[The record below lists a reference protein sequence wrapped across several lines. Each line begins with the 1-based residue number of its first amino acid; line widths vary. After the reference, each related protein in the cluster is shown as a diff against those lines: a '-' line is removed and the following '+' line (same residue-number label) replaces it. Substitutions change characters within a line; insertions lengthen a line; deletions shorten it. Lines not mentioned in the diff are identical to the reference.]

1 MKAVIRRI
9 SGGVLALLCAAALAA
24 QQPSQHARHEQQ
36 DPGAPG
42 ATPPSH
48 VHYTANENLEKP
60 GPTGELA
67 PRLQNLGSHAFP
79 VSCLAGDDTAQKFFN
94 QGVNLSYGFN
104 HAEAARAFREVA
116 RRAPDCAMAY
126 WGHALVLGPNINA
139 PMDPEAEPQADELV
153 EKAMSLRGGVTPRER
168 DYIEALARRYT
179 GNAEDRAANDRAYAD
194 AMRALAKKYPDDL
207 DARTLFAE
215 AMMTL
220 RPWDY
225 WTRDGQPYDGTGEI
239 VAALEHVMAVHADH
253 PGALHL
259 WIHVMEPTATPERA
273 EEAADRLLPLMPA
286 AGHMVHMPS
295 HIYIRIGRY
304 ADAVRTNELA
314 SAADED
320 YITQCRVQGFY
331 PVSYYPHNVHFLWYA
346 QTMLG
351 NGAAALEA
359 ARKTASVVPVEAV
372 REVPA
377 LQFFHSTPYYA
388 LVRFGRWDDIL
399 REPRPAFD
407 GAHVI
412 GIWHWA
418 RGMAFVAT
426 EKFSEAEQELVAVR
440 RLAADPEVQK
450 LALWTPNTVGYI
462 LDIAAEM
469 LAGELAA
476 KRGAIDQAIPH
487 LERAVRLEDGL
498 VYTEPPDWPQQV
510 RQSLGAVL
518 LQAGRPREAEVVYW
532 EDLKRNPEN
541 GWSLYGLW
549 QALAAQG
556 REDEA
561 TLAEQRFRK
570 AWSQADAQLAASRF

>member
-1 MKAVIRRI
+1 MTAVFRRI
-9 SGGVLALLCAAALAA
+9 LLAAAALAFATAAAA
-24 QQPSQHARHEQQ
+24 QQPHEHPQ
-36 DPGAPG
+36 PGA
-42 ATPPSH
+42 APPSH
-48 VHYTANENLEKP
+48 VHYGANENLEKP

-67 PRLQNLGSHAFP
+67 PRLQNLGTHTFP
-79 VSCLAGDDTAQKFFN
+79 VSCLAGDDAQKYFN
-94 QGVNLSYGFN
+94 QGVNLAWGFN
-104 HAEAARAFREVA
+104 HAEAARAFREVI
-116 RRAPDCAMAY
+116 RRRPDCAMGY

-139 PMDPEAEPQADELV
+139 PMDAAAEPQAYELIR
-153 EKAMSLRGGVTPRER
+153 KAMELRGSVSPRER
-168 DYIEALARRYT
+168 DYIEALARRYS
-179 GNAEDRAANDRAYAD
+179 GKPEDRAANDRAYAG

-207 DARTLFAE
+207 EAATLFAE
-215 AMMTL
+215 ALMDL

-225 WTRDGQPYDGTGEI
+225 WTRDGVPYDGTGEI
-239 VAALEHVMAVHADH
+239 VAALERVMAANPDH

-259 WIHVMEPTATPERA
+259 WIHVMEPTAEPGRA
-273 EEAADRLLPLMPA
+273 EQAADRLLPLMPA

-295 HIYIRIGRY
+295 HIYIRVGRY
-304 ADAVRTNELA
+304 ADAVRSNELA
-314 SAADED
+314 SLADED

-351 NGAAALEA
+351 HGAAAIAA
-359 ARKTASVVPVEAV
+359 ARKTATVVPVEAV
-372 REVPA
+372 REAPA
-377 LQFFHSTPYYA
+377 LQFFHSTPYFA
-388 LVRFGRWDDIL
+388 LARFGRWAEIL

-407 GAHVI
+407 GAHVL
-412 GIWHWA
+412 GAWHWA

-426 EKFSEAEQELVAVR
+426 EKFSEAERELAAVR
-440 RLAADPEVQK
+440 RLAGDPEVQK

-462 LDIAAEM
+462 LGIAAEM

-476 KRGAIDQAIPH
+476 KRGAVDAAILH

-498 VYTEPPDWPQQV
+498 AYTEPPDWPQPV

-518 LQAGRPREAEVVYW
+518 LEAGRPREAEVVYW

-556 REDEA
+556 EA
-561 TLAEQRFRK
+561 RAAEAALAEQRFRK
-570 AWSQADAQLAASRF
+570 AWSRADAQLAASRF